1 MKTPSKSA
9 SHDKTH
15 LDYKKVSTE
24 ATDFHARRMRRELT
38 IEAKK
43 ESSCKPEGNDE
54 YEQLVAE
61 DASFNTRPMIE
72 EAAFLLAEQRGF
84 APGNELS
91 DWLQAEAGV
100 EKLLRK
106 SVLIERRVG
115 GSEDRRQHGSRGNQ
129 ADATRRY

>member
-9 SHDKTH
+9 NHDKTH

-24 ATDFHARRMRRELT
+24 ATDFHANRMRRELK

-72 EAAFLLAEQRGF
+72 AAAYLLSEQRGF

-91 DWLQAEAGV
+91 DWLKAEADV
-100 EKLLRK
+100 ENLLRK
-106 SVLIERRVG
+106 SVVIERRIG
-115 GSEDRRQHGSRGNQ
+115 LAEDRRHHDSLKL
-129 ADATRRY
+129 